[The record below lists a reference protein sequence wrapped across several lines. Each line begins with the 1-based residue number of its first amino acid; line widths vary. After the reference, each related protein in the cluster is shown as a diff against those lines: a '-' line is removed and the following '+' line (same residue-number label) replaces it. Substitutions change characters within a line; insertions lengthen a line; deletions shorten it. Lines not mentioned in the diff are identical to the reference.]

1 MALSD
6 TKLRSLHG
14 KPYSGSPEVS
24 DVDGLSARISP
35 KGVITFQYR
44 YRWKGKA
51 QRLGLGR
58 YPALSLKDA
67 RALTGELRLLYDGGT
82 DPRTYFEE
90 TSGGDSMTVGDC
102 LRYWKEHYVDVAL
115 RPKTQALY
123 TSTVLKHLEGAFS
136 GRPIADIT
144 VKQWVDFFSKE
155 EKENPRRA
163 RQLLS
168 QARTAINWCI
178 RRQVIDS
185 SSIMRISPKDVGVR
199 SETGSRVLTYSEL
212 ARIWVA
218 IERSRAAT
226 SNKLLHQMLM
236 LWGARV
242 SELRL
247 AERKE
252 FDLSEWVWTVPKE
265 HSKMHNVIR
274 RPIFEQMK
282 PLLERAMETYDQILF
297 PGNDVNQ
304 PITIAAA
311 NRYILRIREGMD
323 IGYWRAHDFRRT
335 IVTRLSEEG
344 IAPHVTERM
353 LGHELGGVMAVY
365 NKHDWI
371 EDQRKAYE
379 IHADKL
385 FWHIRKLSD

>member
-1 MALSD
+1 
-6 TKLRSLHG
+6 
-14 KPYSGSPEVS
+14 
-24 DVDGLSARISP
+24 
-35 KGVITFQYR
+35 
-44 YRWKGKA
+44 
-51 QRLGLGR
+51 
-58 YPALSLKDA
+58 
-67 RALTGELRLLYDGGT
+67 
-82 DPRTYFEE
+82 
-90 TSGGDSMTVGDC
+90 MTVGDC

-123 TSTVLKHLEGAFS
+123 KSTVIKHLAGAFQ

-178 RRQVIDS
+178 RRQVIDN

-199 SETGSRVLTYSEL
+199 SETGSRVLTYGEL

-252 FDLSEWVWTVPKE
+252 FDLSDWVWTVPKE
-265 HSKMHNVIR
+265 HSKMNNVIR

-297 PGNDVNQ
+297 PGNDVNL

-311 NRYILRIREGMD
+311 NRYIMRIRDGMD

-344 IAPHVTERM
+344 VAPHVTERM

-379 IHADKL
+379 VHADKL